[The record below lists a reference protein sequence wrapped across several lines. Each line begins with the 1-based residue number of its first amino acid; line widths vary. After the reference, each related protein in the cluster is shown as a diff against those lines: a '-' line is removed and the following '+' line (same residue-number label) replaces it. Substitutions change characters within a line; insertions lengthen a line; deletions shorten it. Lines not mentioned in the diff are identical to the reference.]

1 MTTCYPTVRSGTD
14 GNSGE
19 KRAKEDFFRS
29 GKRLQKPKALCDI
42 FYQLF
47 GAPVPLMLSAFI
59 ACGTGAIFLEN
70 IYKEE
75 KRRKTSKL
83 IAEILKNVG

>member
-1 MTTCYPTVRSGTD
+1 
-14 GNSGE
+14 
-19 KRAKEDFFRS
+19 
-29 GKRLQKPKALCDI
+29 
-42 FYQLF
+42 
-47 GAPVPLMLSAFI
+47 MLSAFI

-83 IAEILKNVG
+83 IA